1 LDNVS
6 NPTGERFPGFAH
18 LIPNAVGFVSPV
30 TLSLK
35 ESSMKRV
42 LSLLVLVFSFALF
55 TGCGGGS
62 KTPTKVTAGGG
73 GGGTTAPTE
82 KK

>member
-1 LDNVS
+1 
-6 NPTGERFPGFAH
+6 
-18 LIPNAVGFVSPV
+18 
-30 TLSLK
+30 
-35 ESSMKRV
+35 MKRV

-55 TGCGGGS
+55 TGCGDS
-62 KTPTKVTAGGG
+62 KTPTKATGGGG

>member
-1 LDNVS
+1 
-6 NPTGERFPGFAH
+6 
-18 LIPNAVGFVSPV
+18 
-30 TLSLK
+30 
-35 ESSMKRV
+35 MKRV

-55 TGCGGGS
+55 TGCGDS
-62 KTPTKVTAGGG
+62 KQPTKAPAAGGG

>member
-1 LDNVS
+1 
-6 NPTGERFPGFAH
+6 
-18 LIPNAVGFVSPV
+18 
-30 TLSLK
+30 
-35 ESSMKRV
+35 MKRV

-62 KTPTKVTAGGG
+62 KPPTKVTAGGG

>member
-1 LDNVS
+1 
-6 NPTGERFPGFAH
+6 
-18 LIPNAVGFVSPV
+18 
-30 TLSLK
+30 
-35 ESSMKRV
+35 MKRV